1 MFMLAFSV
9 VLISIIGLFMQVT
22 NALVLHFVGLQIA
35 MGQQFMAWHSMAAD
49 YTCSAPLPPLPI
61 DSSDTSVADGIR
73 DMRGS
78 YTGST
83 WDTVI
88 FDGTYGGSS
97 TPVVLS
103 YIDPARTYSGYTG
116 AEAARQFRMAFSG
129 GTHVYSPVFSN
140 GPDNAMNILITSE
153 GSSYTI
159 VVSGIP
165 STVPVNAVGMVSA
178 VTCSP

>member
-1 MFMLAFSV
+1 
-9 VLISIIGLFMQVT
+9 
-22 NALVLHFVGLQIA
+22 
-35 MGQQFMAWHSMAAD
+35 
-49 YTCSAPLPPLPI
+49 
-61 DSSDTSVADGIR
+61 
-73 DMRGS
+73 MRGS